1 MKLVRN
7 AGTDR
12 VLDLIQPQL
21 NKGTQLDL
29 LTPAASLFAFEA
41 LREGAARLAGARVVL
56 PCDKADLALLGGEAD
71 RPARNRLQAPRLA
84 RLMAEWVRA
93 KAEVRRAPNTIPQG
107 LAVVRGPEGAPLQ
120 AVHGS
125 FGLSTDGLG
134 LTPGNPL
141 SWRASPWPRRW

>member
-84 RLMAEWVRA
+84 RLMAEWGRA
-93 KAEVRRAPNTIPQG
+93 KAGVSHEPACHSG
-107 LAVVRGPEGAPLQ
+107 
-120 AVHGS
+120 
-125 FGLSTDGLG
+125 
-134 LTPGNPL
+134 
-141 SWRASPWPRRW
+141 